1 MKFIFKDDLL
11 KYSKILSI
19 KKINQK
25 GQVLVEYMLLLL
37 ISVSLATLLVTKL
50 ISRKEGSSGIIINSW
65 NKMLKTL
72 GNDLPDCPKQ
82 TNFSSAKCK

>member
-1 MKFIFKDDLL
+1 MKFKFE
-11 KYSKILSI
+11 YSNQHI

-50 ISRKEGSSGIIINSW
+50 ISRKDGSEGIIINSW

-72 GNDLPDCPKQ
+72 GNDLPDCSKQ
-82 TNFSSAKCK
+82 TNFNSAKCK